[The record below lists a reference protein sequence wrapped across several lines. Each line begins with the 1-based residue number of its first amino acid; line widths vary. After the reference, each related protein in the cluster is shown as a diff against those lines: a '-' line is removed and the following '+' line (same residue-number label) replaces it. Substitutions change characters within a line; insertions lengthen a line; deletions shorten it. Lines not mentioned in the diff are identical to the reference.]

1 MYVAGIDAG
10 GSKSECVIYNTE
22 IDKIIS
28 RAFAGAG
35 NYQSVGLEKA
45 CIEINTALEKAKAE
59 ANLNKV
65 DLLGIG
71 TAGAGRKEDKELL
84 RTKLDE
90 LLTVDKYYLS
100 DDGHIA
106 LLGATAGK
114 KGVIVIAGT
123 GSIAY
128 ALKGSGEKLRSG
140 GWGPI
145 IGDEGSGFWIG
156 LKSIKKAI
164 RGSEKRD
171 KSTSLIS
178 LVKKEFSMKNLKEL
192 IPFIYENELPRKEIA
207 SLTPAVFSLAEK
219 GDELAVEIV
228 EKAADELV
236 LLALSLQGKLDYNES
251 KIAVSGGIFKNNYF
265 YNIFSKRLKNY
276 FLECYKPQ
284 FSAAYGAVFY
294 ALRENKERFYD

>member
-1 MYVAGIDAG
+1 MYIAGIDAG

-22 IDKIIS
+22 TDKIIS
-28 RAFAGAG
+28 RAVSGAG
-35 NYQSVGLEKA
+35 NYQSIGLNKA
-45 CIEINTALEKAKAE
+45 CKEINTALEKAKKK

-71 TAGAGRKEDKELL
+71 TAGAGRKEDKKRL
-84 RTKLDE
+84 RTILDKL
-90 LLTVDKYYLS
+90 LITDKYYLS

-128 ALKGSGEKLRSG
+128 ALKDSGEKLRSG

-156 LKSIKKAI
+156 LKAIKKAI
-164 RGSEKRD
+164 RASEKRD
-171 KSTSLIS
+171 KSTLLIP
-178 LVKKEFSMKNLKEL
+178 LVKKEFSMKNLENL
-192 IPFIYENELPRKEIA
+192 IPFVYDNKLPKKEIA
-207 SLTPAVFSLAEK
+207 SLAPAVFSLAEK
-219 GDELAVEIV
+219 GDELAIEIV

-251 KIAVSGGIFKNNYF
+251 KIAVSGGLFKNNYF
-265 YNIFSKRLKNY
+265 YNLFSNRLKNY
-276 FLECYKPQ
+276 FLESYKPQ

-294 ALRENKERFYD
+294 ALREAKGEFCD